1 MEIFIPILLLL
12 APILIANL
20 IAAGEKKSNATIFE
34 IIIAVVNIP
43 LFLIGLLFLF
53 IPSEITTLL
62 DEMGFPIMDWAAAGW
77 VLIFMALWAI
87 LACIRP
93 LRVLL
98 GRLIPIDPASP
109 VHTLVLIL
117 GGYLIGNTLLA
128 LSQEVLLDISQAE
141 LTVTIIDIVLQQ
153 LAFVVVAFTGAG
165 LLTRRNLQQVA
176 QRLGLVRPNL
186 EQLLWGVVVIILLI
200 GIQWAIGIIWVLADP
215 EQAAELGEINDLLLG
230 NVDTIGEWFV
240 LAIASGVGE
249 EILFRG
255 ALQPVL
261 GITTTSLLFAIVHVQ
276 YGLTPITG
284 AVFIIGL
291 ILGILRRKTNTT
303 TTIFVHFSYNLIL
316 GLFALL
322 ASYVQQL
329 VG

>member
-20 IAAGEKKSNATIFE
+20 IAAGGKKSSATLFE
-34 IIIAVVNIP
+34 IIIAVANIP
-43 LFLIGLLFLF
+43 LLLIGVLLLF
-53 IPSEITTLL
+53 IPPDFISLIEEL
-62 DEMGFPIMDWAAAGW
+62 EFPIMDWAAAGW

-93 LRVLL
+93 LRVILSK
-98 GRLIPIDPASP
+98 LIPLDPGSP

-117 GGYLIGNTLLA
+117 GGYLVGNTLLA
-128 LSQEVLLDISQAE
+128 LSQEILLEISQTE
-141 LTVTIIDIVLQQ
+141 LTVTIIDIILQQ

-176 QRLGLVRPNL
+176 QRLGLVRPTL
-186 EQLLWGVVVIILLI
+186 EQLLWGVVVIVLLI
-200 GIQWAIGIIWVLADP
+200 GIQWAIGIIWVLVDP
-215 EQAAELGEINDLLLG
+215 KQAAALGEINELLLG
-230 NVDTIGEWFV
+230 NVDTIGEWLV
-240 LAIASGVGE
+240 LALASGIGE

-261 GITTTSLLFAIVHVQ
+261 GIVPTSLLFAIVHVQ
-276 YGLTPITG
+276 YGLTPITA

-291 ILGILRRKTNTT
+291 ILGLLRRKTNTT
-303 TTIFVHFSYNLIL
+303 TSIFVHFSYNLIL